1 MRLDGI
7 HHVTCITADA
17 RRNLDYY
24 TGTLGL
30 RLVKKTINQD
40 SPSIRR
46 DAKGGVFLKEFASDA
61 GLFATPLRT
70 TQCVPACCR
79 SQAADGDDQA
89 DECESEQYG
98 HKDR

>member
-1 MRLDGI
+1 MKLDGI

-40 SPSIRR
+40 SPSIVRTER
-46 DAKGGVFLKEFASDA
+46 GVFLN
-61 GLFATPLRT
+61 
-70 TQCVPACCR
+70 Q
-79 SQAADGDDQA
+79 DDPT
-89 DECESEQYG
+89 
-98 HKDR
+98 